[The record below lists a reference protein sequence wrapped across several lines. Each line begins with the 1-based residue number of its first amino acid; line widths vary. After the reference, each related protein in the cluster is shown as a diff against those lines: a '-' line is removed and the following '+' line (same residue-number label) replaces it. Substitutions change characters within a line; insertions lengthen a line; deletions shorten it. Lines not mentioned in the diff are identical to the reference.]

1 MPICRFLY
9 LALVQLLI
17 MTEASAITLQF
28 NNLQAFQLDSPT
40 TLNNKQLGSALALS
54 DSIAAVS
61 ASENSSNSS
70 GSVYLYSSDNNWSL
84 INEISSQSS
93 VDNFARH
100 LALSN
105 DLLVISADQDDEKGK
120 DSGAVYIFQQ
130 DDTTALNNWRL
141 VTKLTAP
148 DAQAN
153 DHFGHS
159 IYLINQTLYVGAPQH
174 SQGKVYIFTYDTASS
189 QWLFNTDISPTDPL
203 AMGFGASIAQDQQTL
218 IIGAPYTDA
227 DNTAL
232 VSTKSKS
239 SPYRDARFA
248 ISKGDTF
255 DPGIESGAIYVYENT
270 SNVWVQ
276 STRLGSTS
284 RETGDHLGE
293 QIAIENNYIIAEVN
307 QKDVFDDLRA
317 GEVYIYKKTNGTW
330 HENTALMA
338 DTPNVGASFGTSFSI
353 LDGHILV
360 GAPKTHANGFN
371 SGQAYLF
378 TQDNNGAWPLITH
391 PTVSEL
397 VAHDQFGTSVALG
410 TAHMLISSKKGTYV
424 LHNKAPEHNIPAIFY
439 QETNVLQLNAL
450 DVPGIG
456 VFSATLTLNIER
468 LSLSLTASQLRTNIS
483 ASPVSYSIET
493 GTLVIPSLIIQ
504 DQDGTRTKASIT
516 LQRDT
521 NSSTLQFK
529 ITSFQPSTP

>member
-105 DLLVISADQDDEKGK
+105 DLLVISADRDDEKGK

-218 IIGAPYTDA
+218 IIGAPTLMP
-227 DNTAL
+227 T
-232 VSTKSKS
+232 TQHS
-239 SPYRDARFA
+239 S
-248 ISKGDTF
+248 
-255 DPGIESGAIYVYENT
+255 
-270 SNVWVQ
+270 VQ
-276 STRLGSTS
+276 K
-284 RETGDHLGE
+284 
-293 QIAIENNYIIAEVN
+293 VN
-307 QKDVFDDLRA
+307 
-317 GEVYIYKKTNGTW
+317 
-330 HENTALMA
+330 H
-338 DTPNVGASFGTSFSI
+338 
-353 LDGHILV
+353 
-360 GAPKTHANGFN
+360 
-371 SGQAYLF
+371 
-378 TQDNNGAWPLITH
+378 H
-391 PTVSEL
+391 PTAMPALPL
-397 VAHDQFGTSVALG
+397 VKVIL
-410 TAHMLISSKKGTYV
+410 LIQV
-424 LHNKAPEHNIPAIFY
+424 
-439 QETNVLQLNAL
+439 
-450 DVPGIG
+450 
-456 VFSATLTLNIER
+456 
-468 LSLSLTASQLRTNIS
+468 
-483 ASPVSYSIET
+483 
-493 GTLVIPSLIIQ
+493 
-504 DQDGTRTKASIT
+504 
-516 LQRDT
+516 
-521 NSSTLQFK
+521 
-529 ITSFQPSTP
+529 